1 MGTDVFDCPICSTPL
16 SPPIFQCSLGH
27 FVCSACHDKLPGTDR
42 ACSMCSRPVLDRCH
56 GVECIV
62 GSVLLPCSYALHGC
76 TAAIL
81 YHQKGEHEKV
91 CLHAPCFCPENGSG
105 FASTTE
111 ALLGRFTAKHDWPIT
126 AFKYYEPFDV
136 PVKADVHI
144 LHGSGEEVEKDN
156 DSDLFLLHIGY
167 PDAPLHSVSLV
178 RVQAHA
184 QEYGVGCSVG
194 FSWFMGQYQVAT
206 LDFIRTSSLSN
217 GLPKCSFCIVPE
229 VRRGGGGPVMLSVTI
244 GINTE
249 EDEEDDNK
257 EGDDD
262 DSHVKVGE
270 NKEED
275 EASHKAD

>member
-1 MGTDVFDCPICSTPL
+1 
-16 SPPIFQCSLGH
+16 
-27 FVCSACHDKLPGTDR
+27 
-42 ACSMCSRPVLDRCH
+42 MCSRPVLDRCH